1 MVRAKIC
8 GLSEPATL
16 RAAIEAGA
24 DAVGFVFYP
33 PSPRAVDPAT
43 AAALAALAGDALRVG
58 LFVEPED
65 KTLQDVLEA
74 VPLDLLQLHGQESP
88 QRVEEIRNSTG
99 LPVMKAISLRSGDDL
114 EKIPAYEAIADW
126 LLFDAKPP
134 AGADLPGGNGISFDW
149 HLLENRRWRRP
160 AMLSG
165 GLDAGNLAE
174 AVAITGIGWVDVS
187 SGVETAPG
195 CKDEKKIRE
204 FLRIAH
210 GLKGSSPAAGKEK

>member
-1 MVRAKIC
+1 MVKAKIC
-8 GLSEPATL
+8 GLSEPTTL

-43 AAALAALAGDALRVG
+43 AAALAAQAGDALRVG

-65 KTLQDVLEA
+65 TILHNVLKT

-88 QRVEEIRNSTG
+88 QRVAEIRRATG
-99 LPVMKAISLRSGDDL
+99 LPVMKAVSLRTVKDL
-114 EKIPAYEAIADW
+114 EKVPTYEETADW

-134 AGADLPGGNGISFDW
+134 PGADLPGGNGISFDW
-149 HLLENRRWRRP
+149 RLLENHRWRRP
-160 AMLSG
+160 VMLSG

-195 CKDEKKIRE
+195 CKDEGKIRE

-210 GLKGSSPAAGKEK
+210 GLKGSSAAAGIEK